1 MNYDDIYGDLV
12 IKMNEDKYE
21 ATKSDPDIRKALIIL
36 KFLSNF
42 KEKD

>member
-21 ATKSDPDIRKALIIL
+21 ATKIRPRYQKG
-36 KFLSNF
+36 F
-42 KEKD
+42 